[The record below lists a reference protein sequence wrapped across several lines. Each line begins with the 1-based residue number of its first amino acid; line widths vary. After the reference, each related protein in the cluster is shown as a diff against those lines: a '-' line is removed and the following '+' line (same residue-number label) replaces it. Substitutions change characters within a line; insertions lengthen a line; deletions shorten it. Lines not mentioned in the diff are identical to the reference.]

1 MKRGKKK
8 KRQNKHTWSVEIEIS
23 EMTNEK
29 KILQKLTPRGLNAI
43 LIIISVMISIIAL
56 GTIYDVLVWG
66 WMLGDDYNILG
77 IISALLSI
85 IILSIIFKIVL
96 KVKNGQCFKQ

>member
-1 MKRGKKK
+1 
-8 KRQNKHTWSVEIEIS
+8 
-23 EMTNEK
+23 MTNEK